1 MDWFNRWTFKSKLQK
16 FIRKSLTDSL
26 LSSKLKASTS
36 LNEVEFDLFYF
47 LKLTLKGIF
56 LYFLSITLIHR
67 SSLHTLN
74 FEFINYFTSFDKPD
88 TKNPTF
94 NANPTVNPTKI
105 QLQFQNIH
113 TCGGCCISFPTR

>member
-47 LKLTLKGIF
+47 LKLTLKG
-56 LYFLSITLIHR
+56 R
-67 SSLHTLN
+67 
-74 FEFINYFTSFDKPD
+74 FIYLFSVNNINSQEFTSHIK
-88 TKNPTF
+88 
-94 NANPTVNPTKI
+94 
-105 QLQFQNIH
+105 L
-113 TCGGCCISFPTR
+113 

>member
-47 LKLTLKGIF
+47 LKLTFKRNIYIF
-56 LYFLSITLIHR
+56 SV
-67 SSLHTLN
+67 N
-74 FEFINYFTSFDKPD
+74 NINSQEFTSHIK
-88 TKNPTF
+88 
-94 NANPTVNPTKI
+94 
-105 QLQFQNIH
+105 L
-113 TCGGCCISFPTR
+113 